1 LAHKIAPGSRSAL
14 YNLARAYSALGK
26 AEEAK
31 SLFAQLSAKA
41 PDVLSELSDRRLKTA
56 LNQ

>member
-1 LAHKIAPGSRSAL
+1 MAPESRSAL
-14 YNLARAYSALGK
+14 YNLARAYSVLGK

-31 SLFAQLSAKA
+31 SLFAQLSATT
-41 PDVLSELSDRRLKTA
+41 PDVLSELSDRRLKSA